1 MKIHGKT
8 IWVTGASS
16 GIGKA
21 IAIELA
27 KSGGRLILSARN
39 REGLQKTQK
48 ICLEYTEMAEVVVM
62 DVASEASIMAAWKT
76 ICSTV
81 DVVDILINNSGI
93 SQRATAANTNMMVAR
108 QIMEVNY
115 FGAIQLSKLVL
126 PGMLQQ
132 KSGYIVVNGSLSG
145 KFGWKQRS
153 SYAASKFALQGYY
166 ESLRAEVADSNVQV
180 LMVIPGRIRTDIS
193 LHSVTADGSPNKKMD
208 KAQEGGIPAETCAR
222 KVVQGIRR
230 DKKEIIISGFERL
243 MIAIRFFAP
252 WLYYRIAA
260 NRDPNIQ
267 LSAEFNKWA

>member
-132 KSGYIVVNGSLSG
+132 KSGYIVVTGSLSG

-260 NRDPNIQ
+260 NRDPNI
-267 LSAEFNKWA
+267 

>member
-1 MKIHGKT
+1 MKIEGKT

-16 GIGKA
+16 GIGRA

-27 KSGGRLILSARN
+27 KSGGRLILSARS
-39 REGLQKTQK
+39 REGLQSTQK
-48 ICLEYTEMAEVVVM
+48 VCLQYTEMAEVVVM
-62 DVASEASIMAAWKT
+62 DVASESSIMEAWKQVQE
-76 ICSTV
+76 TV

-93 SQRATAANTNMMVAR
+93 SQRATAASTTMAVAR

-126 PGMLQQ
+126 PGMLRQR
-132 KSGYIVVNGSLSG
+132 SGYIVVTGSLSG

-166 ESLRAEVADSNVQV
+166 ESLRAETADQQVQV
-180 LMVIPGRIRTDIS
+180 MMVIPGRIKTDIS
-193 LHSVTADGSPNKKMD
+193 LHSVTADGTQNQKMD
-208 KAQEGGIPAETCAR
+208 KAQEGGIPADVCAR
-222 KVVQGIRR
+222 KVVKGIIA

-243 MIAIRFFAP
+243 MITIRFLAP

-260 NRDPNIQ
+260 KRDPNI
-267 LSAEFNKWA
+267 